1 MYKFNNNN
9 NNKCMGRDICTRKQ
23 RPIKRNERIRP
34 TFEHNMHFYCYR
46 FSGTTIPCFQIN
58 EKYTQTPKNSMKNY
72 NNIFYAKP
80 FLRHYKLQFMV

>member
-1 MYKFNNNN
+1 MFEFHNNNDEY
-9 NNKCMGRDICTRKQ
+9 MDGDIYTHEQ
-23 RPIKRNERIRP
+23 RPIKRNERIRS

-58 EKYTQTPKNSMKNY
+58 EKYTQRPQNSMKNY
-72 NNIFYAKP
+72 YKNFYAKP